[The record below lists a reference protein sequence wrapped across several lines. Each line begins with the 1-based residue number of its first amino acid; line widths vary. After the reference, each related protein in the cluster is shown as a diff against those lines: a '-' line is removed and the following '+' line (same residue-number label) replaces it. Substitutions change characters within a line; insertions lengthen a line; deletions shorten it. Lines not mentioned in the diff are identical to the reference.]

1 MAWLTIPN
9 AISIVR
15 LLLVPVFLW
24 LRLTGRPEWA
34 LAVFVIAAVSDVVD
48 GFLARVLN
56 QRSKLGGLLD
66 PIADKLLV
74 FTAVFA
80 LVIAGGLPWWLLILL
95 LVRDATML
103 VGAAVVR
110 HKHLDIPTRPS
121 RIGKYATFALV
132 LTVVLGLGASSPR
145 APPEVQ
151 GYVVAVAFISAL
163 CVVISY
169 LQYWA
174 RFGYLFFVPERKQ
187 SSVDEKRT
195 PR

>member
-1 MAWLTIPN
+1 MSWLTIPN
-9 AISIVR
+9 AISMFR

-24 LRLTGRPEWA
+24 LRLIGEPEWA
-34 LAVFVIAAVSDVVD
+34 LAVFVTAAVSDVVD

-56 QRSKLGGLLD
+56 QRSKLGGVLD
-66 PIADKLLV
+66 PVADKLLV

-80 LVIAGGLPWWLLILL
+80 LVIDGGLPLWLLILL
-95 LVRDATML
+95 LVRDFTM
-103 VGAAVVR
+103 VIGAAVVR
-110 HKHLDIPTRPS
+110 HKNLEIPTTPS

-145 APPEVQ
+145 APDELR
-151 GYVVAVAFISAL
+151 GYVVASAFIAAL

-187 SSVDEKRT
+187 SSAGEKRA